1 MVVDSCLQSLFVVKK
16 NNFCPSESL
25 GKMIPLFDFCA
36 FSTGFTPST
45 GIRFP
50 AEVES
55 TQSDDVGKE

>member
-1 MVVDSCLQSLFVVKK
+1 
-16 NNFCPSESL
+16 
-25 GKMIPLFDFCA
+25 MIPLFDFCA

-55 TQSDDVGKE
+55 TQSDDVGKEWVLQDR